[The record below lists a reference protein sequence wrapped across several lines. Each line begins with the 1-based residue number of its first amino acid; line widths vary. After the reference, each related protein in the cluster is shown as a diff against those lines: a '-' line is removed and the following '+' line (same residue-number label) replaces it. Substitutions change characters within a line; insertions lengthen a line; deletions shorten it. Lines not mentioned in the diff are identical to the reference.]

1 MEAVFD
7 KEGNITNLE
16 ELTVD
21 EVNTAYSEKNRSIFG
36 RLTEEETKRKQ
47 AEADKAKAE
56 SDLKVER
63 EKHNQELAQAPEKL
77 KGIEDKVSQ
86 LELAERKRQFG
97 YDNGLSPVETDRVF
111 QINPNPTK
119 EILDD
124 PFVKGGLSAIK
135 AKEKLS
141 QNMPGASTGSG
152 TFAAGKDLDKLS
164 PDEKDEELKKFVA
177 AKSAK

>member
-47 AEADKAKAE
+47 AEADLAKAK
-56 SDLKVER
+56 SDLESEKV
-63 EKHNQELAQAPEKL
+63 KHNQEPEKL

-119 EILDD
+119 ETLED

-135 AKEKLS
+135 AKERLS
-141 QNMPGASTGSG
+141 QNMPGASTGSPR
-152 TFAAGKDLDKLS
+152 FAADKDLEKMT
-164 PDEKDEELKKFVA
+164 PTEKDEELAKFVA
-177 AKSAK
+177 AKKAK

>member
-16 ELTVD
+16 ELTVE
-21 EVNTAYSEKNRSIFG
+21 EVNAAYSEKNREVFG
-36 RLTEEETKRKQ
+36 RFTTEETKRKQ
-47 AEADKAKAE
+47 AEADLAKTKLDLE
-56 SDLKVER
+56 S
-63 EKHNQELAQAPEKL
+63 EKEKNNQEPEKL

-97 YDNGLSPVETDRVF
+97 YDNGLSPIETDRVF

-119 EILDD
+119 ETLDD

-141 QNMPGASTGSG
+141 QNMPGASTGSPH
-152 TFAAGKDLDKLS
+152 FAAGKNLDEMKPEEKEAELDKFITA
-164 PDEKDEELKKFVA
+164 KK
-177 AKSAK
+177 AK